1 MRVVR
6 IVVVVIIVKL
16 INSMFLS
23 FEFLDDLFFS
33 LLLSKKKSVF
43 DDEKKNLSLMSK
55 IVQNKRKKWLL
66 RQFLFSSTFFLIIH
80 CLIMKIWLFSQLM
93 HMIFV
98 FDIEHF
104 FVLWSNFAQ
113 KSHLMIEWHWIFV
126 WSYVQQLKH
135 CLTEALRYLLSHA
148 CVFSLHMMF
157 FLMISF
163 VCFEI
168 VNSSIRLV
176 CLFFSDFLSH
186 SIHLMSLK
194 FLKCFNLTEFSAVN
208 VSMMRVILFVFFIC
222 MLFIHTECI
231 KISKIFMYTF
241 ALMSNIWIHLMN
253 LLKYVLFSFLR
264 IEMITSSLS
273 ICRMIIALNIHELF
287 DIFELFENF

>member
-1 MRVVR
+1 M
-6 IVVVVIIVKL
+6 IALTTL
-16 INSMFLS
+16 I
-23 FEFLDDLFFS
+23 FFS
-33 LLLSKKKSVF
+33 F
-43 DDEKKNLSLMSK
+43 
-55 IVQNKRKKWLL
+55 
-66 RQFLFSSTFFLIIH
+66 FFLIIH
-80 CLIMKIWLFSQLM
+80 CLIMKMWLFSQLL

-135 CLTEALRYLLSHA
+135 CLIEALRYFLSHA

-231 KISKIFMYTF
+231 KTSKIFMCIF

-253 LLKYVLFSFLR
+253 LLRNILFSFLR
-264 IEMITSSLS
+264 IEMITSSLR
-273 ICRMIIALNIHELF
+273 ICRKTIALNIHELF